1 MTLATAAVRPS
12 MPGDSPL
19 AALRPATAGVQA
31 RSSEFA
37 SVLGRIDA
45 ESMSAEERAA
55 QGARDLVSVALVQPA
70 LKSFR
75 QSNGAAG
82 PFAPNQAERT
92 FRGMMDASFAQRLVQ
107 GGRWPLV
114 DRVARSLLRQGQ
126 EVPAQAAEPAVQDL
140 LPAMR
145 GSSVQS

>member
-1 MTLATAAVRPS
+1 MTLVAAIGPAAS
-12 MPGDSPL
+12 GDSPL
-19 AALRPATAGVQA
+19 AAVRPSAAGLQA
-31 RSSEFA
+31 RSSDFA

-126 EVPAQAAEPAVQDL
+126 EIPAQAAEPAVQDP
-140 LPAMR
+140 LPSTW
-145 GSSVQS
+145 GSSVRS

>member
-1 MTLATAAVRPS
+1 MTLAAAIRPS

-19 AALRPATAGVQA
+19 AALRPAAAGVLA

-45 ESMSAEERAA
+45 ESMTAQERAD

-126 EVPAQAAEPAVQDL
+126 EIPAEATEPAVQDL
-140 LPAMR
+140 VPGTR
-145 GSSVQS
+145 GRSVES

>member
-1 MTLATAAVRPS
+1 MKIDDAS
-12 MPGDSPL
+12 MPMSPRS
-19 AALRPATAGVQA
+19 LRLPGAGGVQA
-31 RSSEFA
+31 RSAEFA

-45 ESMSAEERAA
+45 ESMTAEERAT

-70 LKSFR
+70 LKAFR
-75 QSNGAAG
+75 QSNGASG

-126 EVPAQAAEPAVQDL
+126 EVPAAAEPPVQDMP
-140 LPAMR
+140 PAAGEAVER
-145 GSSVQS
+145 S